1 MCVSR
6 QNHANIE
13 ATGNLV
19 LVAIVRIN
27 IYSTRH
33 CKRLPHFTSRLSDRF
48 QILHTP
54 YGGTE
59 FSPTMVRG
67 GQCTCDSCR
76 SSRAAVCVC
85 GTGDGKSLMLGGL
98 HAKCDKRPST
108 GANAINTGVKANGSS
123 VRQRT
128 GQVCVCVCELG
139 VKWQTAPNRDNRG
152 RRETDYIVLYGW
164 SGFVSKC
171 CSDSPAFWLWNAS

>member
-1 MCVSR
+1 MGVHLRHMTRRGVSHRWWAASGQRVPFTITKRRKTISCKKKPSVQFSFEAQAIVKHMFHPLCNGPGRISSVCVCVCVSR

-27 IYSTRH
+27 IYSTRY

-54 YGGTE
+54 YGETE

-85 GTGDGKSLMLGGL
+85 
-98 HAKCDKRPST
+98 
-108 GANAINTGVKANGSS
+108 V
-123 VRQRT
+123 VREMAR
-128 GQVCVCVCELG
+128 
-139 VKWQTAPNRDNRG
+139 A
-152 RRETDYIVLYGW
+152 
-164 SGFVSKC
+164 
-171 CSDSPAFWLWNAS
+171 